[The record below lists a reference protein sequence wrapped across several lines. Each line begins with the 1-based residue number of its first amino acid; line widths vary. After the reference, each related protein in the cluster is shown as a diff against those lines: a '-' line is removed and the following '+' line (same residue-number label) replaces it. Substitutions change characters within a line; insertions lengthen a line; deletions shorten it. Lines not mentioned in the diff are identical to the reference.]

1 MKKLLMLIGVGL
13 MSLGVAQAQEPKT
26 LSLDAAIQLALE
38 NNPTV
43 MVANMEI
50 ERYDY
55 VKKQTVSSL
64 YPQIDASAQYAL
76 AIRKQEM
83 SQGLSFGGKNTFN
96 VAGNVA
102 VPLYAPAV
110 YEQMKLND
118 TQVLAAEESARA
130 TRVDLVAS
138 VRMAYYNI
146 LLAEQSLKVLA
157 EAEKTTLQVVNDTKV
172 LYNNGLASEYDLL
185 TAEVQLSNL
194 KPQMLQAENG
204 VALAKMQ
211 LRMYLSMDQSEDFQV
226 VGTLDD
232 FRDMVLMGE
241 DYNYTLEN
249 NTTLKT
255 LDINADLLKH
265 QETLLKSTRIPTIA
279 AFGQVSLIGQERVDL
294 SGLLGGGMGAGMGG
308 GAEQQAITRA
318 GGSSQ
323 SKFWWQVPITIGA
336 QINIPIF
343 SGLKTKHQILEVRN
357 QQNQLEWQRSY
368 AEEGIRLQVNQSINN
383 LLTQRETMLSN
394 EEVVKQASKAY
405 DISKSRYDAGAGTML
420 ELNNAQ
426 LVKTQAQLNYSQSI
440 YNYLSAYAEYERVLG
455 TEYNGNN

>member
-13 MSLGVAQAQEPKT
+13 MSLGVAQAQEPQK
-26 LSLDAAIQLALE
+26 LSLDDAIQKALK
-38 NNPTV
+38 NNPTIL
-43 MVANMEI
+43 VAEMEV

-83 SQGLSFGGKNTFN
+83 SKGLSFGGKNTFN
-96 VAGNVA
+96 VAGNIA
-102 VPLYAPAV
+102 LPLYAPSV

-130 TRVDLVAS
+130 SRVDLVAA
-138 VRMAYYNI
+138 VRSAYYNI

-157 EAEKTTLQVVNDTKV
+157 EAEKTTKQVVSDTKV
-172 LYNNGLASEYDLL
+172 LFDNGLASEYDLL

-211 LRMYLSMDQSEDFQV
+211 LRMYLSMPEDVDFEV

-255 LDINADLLKH
+255 LDINAKLLKH
-265 QETLLKSTRIPTIA
+265 QENLINTTRIPTIA

-294 SGLLGGGMGAGMGG
+294 SGLMGGMGG
-308 GAEQQAITRA
+308 GAQQQAMTRA
-318 GGSSQ
+318 ANNQ
-323 SKFWWQVPITIGA
+323 SKFWWQVPITVGA

-343 SGLKTKHQILEVRN
+343 SGLKKKNQLLEVRN
-357 QQNQLEWQRSY
+357 QQSQLEWQRDY

-455 TEYNGNN
+455 VEYNGNN

>member
-38 NNPTV
+38 NNPTIQ
-43 MVANMEI
+43 VANMEV

-102 VPLYAPAV
+102 LPLYAPAV

-146 LLAEQSLKVLA
+146 LLAEQSLKVLN
-157 EAEKTTLQVVNDTKV
+157 EAVATTQKVVDDTKT
-172 LYNNGLASEYDLL
+172 LYENGLASEYDYLS
-185 TAEVQLSNL
+185 AEVQLSNL
-194 KPQMLQAENG
+194 KPQVLQAENG

-211 LRMYLSMDQSEDFQV
+211 LRMYLSMDQSEDFKV
-226 VGTLDD
+226 AGTLDD

-255 LDINADLLKH
+255 LDINADLLKQ
-265 QETLLKSTRIPTIA
+265 QETLIKSTRIPTIA

-294 SGLLGGGMGAGMGG
+294 SGLLGGGMGAGA

-318 GGSSQ
+318 GSSQ

-357 QQNQLEWQRSY
+357 QQSQLEWQRSY

-455 TEYNGNN
+455 VEYNGNN

>member
-13 MSLGVAQAQEPKT
+13 ISLGVAQAQEPKK

-55 VKKQTVSSL
+55 AKKQTVSSL

-83 SQGLSFGGKNTFN
+83 SQDLSFGGKNTFN

-118 TQVLAAEESARA
+118 TQVLVAEESARA
-130 TRVDLVAS
+130 TRVDLVAA
-138 VRMAYYNI
+138 VRIAYYNI
-146 LLAEQSLKVLA
+146 LLAEQSLKVIA
-157 EAEKTTLQVVNDTKV
+157 EAQTTTQQVVDDTKV
-172 LYNNGLASEYDLL
+172 LFENGLASEYDLL

-194 KPQMLQAENG
+194 KPQRLQAENG
-204 VALAKMQ
+204 LALAKMQ
-211 LRMYLSMDQSEDFQV
+211 LRMYISMDQSEDFQV

-232 FRDMVLMGE
+232 FRDMVLLGE
-241 DYNYTLEN
+241 NYNYTLDN

-255 LDINADLLKH
+255 LQINAELLDNQVDLI
-265 QETLLKSTRIPTIA
+265 KSTRIPTIA

-294 SGLLGGGMGAGMGG
+294 SDLLGGGMGAGMGG

-318 GGSSQ
+318 ASSQ

-343 SGLKTKHQILEVRN
+343 SGLKTKYQVLEVQN
-357 QQNQLEWQRSY
+357 QKNQLELQRSY

-394 EEVVKQASKAY
+394 EEVVKQATKAY
-405 DISKSRYDAGAGTML
+405 EISKTRYDAGAGTML
-420 ELNNAQ
+420 ELSNAQ
-426 LVKTQAQLNYSQSI
+426 LVKTQSQLNYSQSI

-455 TEYNGNN
+455 ME